1 MIQTYERPG
10 YTIEFDGEAHRY
22 IVNGILTPSVSEL
35 LKHRFND
42 YVGVPAAVLEAA
54 AESGTAMHAAIERYE
69 KNGEESDLQE
79 FRNYLF
85 LKKHFKVENIEN
97 EFPVAYF
104 EDGLPIFAGTIDQV
118 CRIDGAMAIN
128 DFKRVSAPN
137 KEKIALQ
144 VNLYRL
150 AYMQTYGKEIDKL
163 SFMQLR
169 ENVRK
174 FVPLPVQEE
183 QTKEFLKG
191 ALENVGKRT

>member
-10 YTIEFDGEAHRY
+10 YTIEFDDEAHRY
-22 IVNGILTPSVSEL
+22 ITNGIITPSVSKL
-35 LKHRFND
+35 LSLKFDD
-42 YVGVPAAVLEAA
+42 YTNVPKAVLQAA
-54 AESGTAMHAAIERYE
+54 ADRGTAMHAAIERYE

-137 KEKIALQ
+137 EEKIALQ

-150 AYMQTYGKEIDKL
+150 AYMQTYGKDIDKL

-169 ENVRK
+169 EDVRK

-183 QTKEFLKG
+183 QAKEFLKG
-191 ALENVGKRT
+191 ALENVGKRS

>member
-54 AESGTAMHAAIERYE
+54 AERGTAMHAAIERYE
-69 KNGEESDLQE
+69 KNGEESDLRE

-150 AYMQTYGKEIDKL
+150 AYMQTYGKEIEKL

-169 ENVRK
+169 EDVRK
-174 FVPLPVQEE
+174 LVNLPVNETT
-183 QTKEFLKG
+183 TKEFLKEV
-191 ALENVGKRT
+191 LENVGKRT